1 MKVKAKAG
9 VLSKLLAIVARAVPA
24 KRTAVPILS
33 AVLIEAKDGVLKMSA
48 TDMEISIALGA
59 RAPVEEEGSV
69 AVPARVLLD
78 ILKSLPDEEVLLAAD
93 GKTASVSRG
102 KNAYELVAHD
112 NPDAFPKLPAFPSPS
127 EPPNGSPE
135 VSSAAPAE
143 EANAD
148 PEEDADA
155 GAGPSPEVNPKDA
168 SDGKAESSAPAGPAE
183 ASAETVFSVPTAQL
197 VAAVKSVF
205 PAVSSDDQRPVLTG
219 VFFSFGEGRATMAAT
234 DGYRLAVNEAKLEGA
249 VGAAGTALI
258 PGRALRE
265 LVKLCELGEEAN
277 VALTENAAIFS
288 VRGVVLST
296 RLIDGNYPAYEK
308 LLPEASEHE
317 FTVEAESLKG
327 ALRRV
332 SLIAGWENPPA
343 PVQLSFS
350 RPGKSDEPK
359 LLEKS
364 AGESPGETAGER
376 SESGAVAGDGQS
388 GELTITVKGAVA
400 GRATETVAADVPE
413 GAEFASCFN
422 PLHLLKGAEVI
433 EAEKIRFLVND
444 PQKPVL
450 LSGPAEPGQSRDDAK
465 SEDRPGRFVYLAM
478 PRRDP
483 EAETKAETS
492 PEAQAGATN
501 DSEEEAG

>member
-9 VLSKLLAIVARAVPA
+9 ILSKLLAIVTRAVPV

-93 GKTASVSRG
+93 GETASVSRG

-127 EPPNGSPE
+127 GPQNGSSE
-135 VSSAAPAE
+135 ASAAPPAQE
-143 EANAD
+143 DNAGSEANAG
-148 PEEDADA
+148 ADA
-155 GAGPSPEVNPKDA
+155 GVDAGAETQGY
-168 SDGKAESSAPAGPAE
+168 SDGEAEPGPAVGPAE
-183 ASAETVFSVPTAQL
+183 TSAETVFSVPTAQL

-234 DGYRLAVNEAKLEGA
+234 DGYRLAVNEANLEGA

-265 LVKLCELGEEAN
+265 LVKLCELGEEAD

-308 LLPEASEHE
+308 LLPEASERE
-317 FTVEAESLKG
+317 FSVEAESLKG

-332 SLIAGWENPPA
+332 SHIAGRENPPA
-343 PVQLSFS
+343 PVHLSFS
-350 RPGKSDEPK
+350 RPEKADEPA
-359 LLEKS
+359 LLNENADK
-364 AGESPGETAGER
+364 TAG
-376 SESGAVAGDGQS
+376 GQEGG

-422 PLHLLKGAEVI
+422 PLHLLEGTEVI

-450 LSGPAEPGQSRDDAK
+450 LSGQTQLGQSRDDAK
-465 SEDRPGRFVYLAM
+465 NEDRPGRFVYLAM

-483 EAETKAETS
+483 EAETKAEAS
-492 PEAQAGATN
+492 PKSEASPTAQAGESN
-501 DSEEEAG
+501 ESEEEAG

>member
-9 VLSKLLAIVARAVPA
+9 VLSKLLAIVARVIPA

-93 GKTASVSRG
+93 GKTATVSRG

-112 NPDAFPKLPAFPSPS
+112 NPDAFPKLPAFPPPS

-148 PEEDADA
+148 PEADA
-155 GAGPSPEVNPKDA
+155 GADAGPSPEGNPKDA
-168 SDGKAESSAPAGPAE
+168 SDGKTESSVSDDSAE
-183 ASAETVFSVPTAQL
+183 ASAKTVFSVPTAQL

-219 VFFSFGEGRATMAAT
+219 VFFSFDEGRATMAAT

-258 PGRALRE
+258 PGRALKE

-308 LLPEASEHE
+308 LLPEASERE
-317 FTVEAESLKG
+317 FSVEAESLKG

-332 SLIAGWENPPA
+332 GHIAGRENPPA
-343 PVQLSFS
+343 PVRLSFS
-350 RPGKSDEPK
+350 RMPKPEKADEPT
-359 LLEKS
+359 LLN
-364 AGESPGETAGER
+364 ESVDKTAGGH
-376 SESGAVAGDGQS
+376 SESGAIAGG

-413 GAEFASCFN
+413 DTEFASCFN
-422 PLHLLKGAEVI
+422 PLHLLEGAEVI
-433 EAEKIRFLVND
+433 EAEKIHFLVND

-450 LSGPAEPGQSRDDAK
+450 LSGTAEPRQGRDDAK

-483 EAETKAETS
+483 EAETKAEAS
-492 PEAQAGATN
+492 PTAQADGTN
-501 DSEEEAG
+501 ESEEEAG

>member
-9 VLSKLLAIVARAVPA
+9 ILSKLLSIVARAVPA

-112 NPDAFPKLPAFPSPS
+112 NPDAFPKLPAFPSPNK
-127 EPPNGSPE
+127 PQNGSSE
-135 VSSAAPAE
+135 ASAATSAQ
-143 EANAD
+143 EANAGSVANAG
-148 PEEDADA
+148 EDAAADA
-155 GAGPSPEVNPKDA
+155 GTDAG
-168 SDGKAESSAPAGPAE
+168 
-183 ASAETVFSVPTAQL
+183 TVFSVPTVQL

-219 VFFSFGEGRATMAAT
+219 VFFSFDEGRATMAAT
-234 DGYRLAVNEAKLEGA
+234 DGYRLAVNEAKLKGA

-265 LVKLCELGEEAN
+265 LVKLCELGEEAG

-308 LLPEASEHE
+308 LLPEASERE
-317 FTVEAESLKG
+317 FSVEAESLKG

-332 SLIAGWENPPA
+332 SHIAGRENPPA

-350 RPGKSDEPK
+350 RMPK
-359 LLEKS
+359 PEKS
-364 AGESPGETAGER
+364 GEPALLGADSDGSADKTAGGQE
-376 SESGAVAGDGQS
+376 GD

-400 GRATETVAADVPE
+400 GRATETVAADVP
-413 GAEFASCFN
+413 GGVEFASCFN
-422 PLHLLKGAEVI
+422 PLHLLEGAEVI

-450 LSGPAEPGQSRDDAK
+450 LSGQTEPGQSRDDAEN
-465 SEDRPGRFVYLAM
+465 EDRPGRFVYLAM

-483 EAETKAETS
+483 EAETKAESSPTS
-492 PEAQAGATN
+492 EASPTAQAGESN
-501 DSEEEAG
+501 ESEEEAG